1 MWWESIVRLA
11 LLLII
16 VGIVVFG
23 PQLWTR
29 RVFAQHSM
37 PRPDYPGTGAELAR
51 HLLDRLDMQHIKVEM
66 TEQGDHYDPETKAV
80 RLTPDKFDGKS
91 LTAITVAAHEVGH
104 AIQDHTGYQPFTER
118 TRLVRVA
125 QGAEK
130 LGGIVMMGIPIAA
143 ALAQTP
149 VAGVVV
155 LVAGMATMGIST
167 LVHLVTLPVEWDAS
181 FRRALPMLQQRN
193 YLSPQDEQ
201 GARRILTAAALT
213 YVAASL
219 ASMLNLWR
227 WIAFLRR

>member
-1 MWWESIVRLA
+1 MRLV

-29 RVFAQHSM
+29 RVFAQHSV

-51 HLLDRLDMQHIKVEM
+51 HLLDQLDMQHIKVEA
-66 TEQGDHYDPETKAV
+66 TELGDHYDPEMKAV
-80 RLTPDKFDGKS
+80 RLTPDKFNGKS

-104 AIQDHTGYQPFTER
+104 AIQDQAGYQPFTER

-130 LGGIVMMGIPIAA
+130 LGGIVMLGIPIAA
-143 ALAQTP
+143 TLAQTP
-149 VAGVVV
+149 VAGVLV
-155 LVAGMATMGIST
+155 LVAGMATMGIAT

-181 FRRALPMLQQRN
+181 FRRALPILQPKN
-193 YLSPQDEQ
+193 YQSPQDEQ

-219 ASMLNLWR
+219 ASLLNLWR